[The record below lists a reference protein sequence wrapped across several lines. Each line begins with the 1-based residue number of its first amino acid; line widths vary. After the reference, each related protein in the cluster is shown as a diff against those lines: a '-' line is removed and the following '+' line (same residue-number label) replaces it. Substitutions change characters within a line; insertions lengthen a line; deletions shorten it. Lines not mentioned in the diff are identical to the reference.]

1 MSPNNATDHISC
13 ILPLVNIMLTI
24 SPSTAECERGFSLMN
39 GLKTQN
45 RTSIKQDTLSCLM
58 RIKVDGS
65 DFESFLPAESLNNW
79 LESGNRHIHGHKL
92 SGPRG
97 PRAANVQ
104 AASGSDSD

>member
-1 MSPNNATDHISC
+1 
-13 ILPLVNIMLTI
+13 
-24 SPSTAECERGFSLMN
+24 
-39 GLKTQN
+39 
-45 RTSIKQDTLSCLM
+45 M
-58 RIKVDGS
+58 RIKIDGP